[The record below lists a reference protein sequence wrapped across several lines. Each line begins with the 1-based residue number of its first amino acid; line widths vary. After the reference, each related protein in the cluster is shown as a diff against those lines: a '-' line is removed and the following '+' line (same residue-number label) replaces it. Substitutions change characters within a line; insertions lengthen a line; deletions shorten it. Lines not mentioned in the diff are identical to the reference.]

1 MGPQATRDR
10 LLSSIAAQCQH
21 VLLLCPYTLCVCCP
35 VPGGRP
41 GSHHAPAAS
50 ARIEED
56 EYVDKHKN
64 YCWVDCSSKSHAV
77 VTRTLDGNVQ
87 HIEGGAIHLETHS
100 ASEGRGHPVAWISG
114 DAVVL
119 AATAAGCVDAFP
131 WGGEDH
137 VPGKTA

>member
-1 MGPQATRDR
+1 M
-10 LLSSIAAQCQH
+10 
-21 VLLLCPYTLCVCCP
+21 
-35 VPGGRP
+35 
-41 GSHHAPAAS
+41 
-50 ARIEED
+50 
-56 EYVDKHKN
+56 DKHKN

-100 ASEGRGHPVAWISG
+100 ASEGQGHPVAWISG

-131 WGGEDH
+131 WGGDDH
-137 VPGKTA
+137 APGKTAWLLNARDCVPPARKAHASCKEPPWL